1 MEPRSAV
8 VRRGPAREGGQALVE
23 FALVAPL
30 FFLLV
35 FAVIQFGL
43 LMASQNGLVDGV
55 REAARRAAT
64 YRINEGSF
72 DATVFPGI
80 CSNIRAELEE
90 RLADR
95 VVGWNP
101 GALTSTIN
109 YEWEQNP
116 ESDEWFLVA
125 HVHAAFKNP
134 LYVPLVS
141 VFLDNSDGSADDALT
156 LTADERMRVENP
168 ALTKSD
174 PSDPDLVEECQ
185 P

>member
-1 MEPRSAV
+1 MQPRRTHEV
-8 VRRGPAREGGQALVE
+8 GQSLVE
-23 FALVAPL
+23 FAMVAPI

-55 REAARRAAT
+55 RDAARRAAT

-72 DATVFPGI
+72 DSTVFPGI
-80 CSNIRAELEE
+80 CDNIRTELED
-90 RLADR
+90 RLASA

-101 GALTSTIN
+101 ALLTSEIA
-109 YEWEQNP
+109 YQWEQNP

-125 HVHAAFKNP
+125 HVRAEFKNP

-141 VFLDNSDGSADDALT
+141 VFLDNSDGNPDDALT
-156 LTADERMRVENP
+156 LTAEEQMRVENP